1 MRKILLILSSILL
14 LATACDGSDNGKGS
28 GNGDY
33 DNGNFTIE
41 VSEIT
46 ASCANVQVASA
57 EVGEYF
63 YFDVVETEILSA
75 FDSPIQLAESWVS
88 DIFEMIDEYKEYGET
103 YTFTDFLS
111 RGEDQYFYTCML
123 SPETSY
129 MVVAFCV
136 DKEGNIGDSLSL
148 KEFSTREVKASSNT
162 FSISVEDGI
171 AKVDASNKQEYYLFE
186 IYEADELSGLSEQQI
201 ISRLIYDAIDYG
213 IDEFV
218 MGCGFDELDYSEYLI
233 SGTRYVACCVGY
245 DGGATT
251 SLTRYEFTY
260 ASAGGDDD
268 YTSDFVPGIS
278 NISSNIT
285 FSPTAAEVIFYGDF
299 YGKGTNNFLI
309 DSYNEEGDEGVLFE
323 IFVPLTST
331 DFTGT
336 FHTSSEIGAVNTMMR
351 GYEDSEY
358 MMFGSW
364 YYNYNTDEYAASYD
378 GSVTLSL
385 NGSTL
390 NFTMEWRDENS
401 YKVSVSYSGEYNYFD
416 DSENVAAIMATTPS
430 ALRLL
435 RPSHCFKRKANG
447 RVSVAPKSEVKH
459 RAKGKHHRRI
469 VSKLSLR

>member
-1 MRKILLILSSILL
+1 MRKFLLTLSAISL
-14 LATACDGSDNGKGS
+14 LATACDSSNDNGGG

-33 DNGNFTIE
+33 DNSNFTIE
-41 VSEIT
+41 VSEVT
-46 ASCANVQVASA
+46 ASCANVQVTSA
-57 EVGEYF
+57 EAGEYF
-63 YFDVVETEILSA
+63 YFDVVESEILSA
-75 FDSPIQLAESWVS
+75 LESPMQLAESWVA
-88 DIFEMIDEYKEYGET
+88 DIFEMIEEYKEYGES
-103 YTFTDFLS
+103 YTFADFLS

-136 DKEGNIGDSLSL
+136 DKEGNIGDCLSL
-148 KEFSTREVKASSNT
+148 KEFSTRSVRASDNT
-162 FSISVEDGI
+162 FEITVEDGI

-186 IYEADELSGLSEQQI
+186 IYEAEELASLSEQQI

-218 MGCGFDELDYSEYLI
+218 MGCGFDEVDYSEYLI
-233 SGTRYVACCVGY
+233 NGTRYVACCVGY

-268 YTSDFVPGIS
+268 YTSDLIPGIS

-285 FSPTAAEVIFYGDF
+285 FNPVTVDVLYFGDDYGT
-299 YGKGTNNFLI
+299 GANNFFI
-309 DSYNEEGDEGVLFE
+309 DALNEDGEEGTFFE
-323 IFVPLTST
+323 IFVPLSST

-336 FHTSSEIGAVNTMMR
+336 FHSSSEIGVVNTMMR
-351 GYEDSEY
+351 GYEDSEA
-358 MMFGSW
+358 MMYGTW
-364 YYNYNTDEYAASYD
+364 YYNYTANEYAALYD

-390 NFTMEWRDENS
+390 NFTLELRDENS
-401 YKVSVSYSGEYNYFD
+401 YKVSVSYSGEYNYTD
-416 DSENVAAIMATTPS
+416 ASEDLAAIKATTPS

-435 RPSHCFKRKANG
+435 RPSHCIKRKAKQSLT
-447 RVSVAPKSEVKH
+447 VTPKS
-459 RAKGKHHRRI
+459 RRSNTFAKK
-469 VSKLSLR
+469 VSLR